1 MDAWIFRL
9 CLPGEWSA
17 FRRDGVFSGND
28 GDRRDGFLHF
38 SAAAQVA
45 ATAARHYP
53 AEGPLV
59 LMAVDAASLGAALRW
74 EKSRGGALFPHLYGP
89 LPLSAAR
96 AWRVMQDRDFGF
108 LGGAAQPMETDGWTF
123 TP

>member
-1 MDAWIFRL
+1 
-9 CLPGEWSA
+9 
-17 FRRDGVFSGND
+17 
-28 GDRRDGFLHF
+28 
-38 SAAAQVA
+38 
-45 ATAARHYP
+45 
-53 AEGPLV
+53 
-59 LMAVDAASLGAALRW
+59 MAVDAASLGAALRW